1 MSSSAFTD
9 AYLAALSAMEGKRRP
24 VPLHDTARFM
34 GADEGVMATDDT
46 LRAHLETVDR
56 EDPLRKRLHQAL
68 LTWDAVDKAAWTEDT
83 ERQSEE
89 RRALVLQLL
98 KVDKEMAAFL
108 SDKFRVVA
116 RDEVLIADDDDWQP
130 WYTPEI
136 RASRDF
142 YWSSYKTLLTGKGWD
157 ADAVTAL
164 DRTTD
169 QVIERLSDPSR
180 PEAFQ
185 AKGLVVGH
193 VQSGKTANFTGVVA
207 KAIDAGYRLII
218 VLTGT
223 TDMLRSQTQ
232 RRLDMEL
239 IGVENILGGID
250 PDDADLLDE
259 VDYQDDPD
267 WIEGKFLSHG
277 VQPNDMDRPAIHRL
291 TTYAG
296 DYKSLKQG
304 IEALNFPKADRRK
317 RFFELEN
324 LLPADTKVAIVKK
337 NGTVLRK
344 LASDLHRIKKKT
356 NLGEIPTL
364 IVDDESDQASVNTS
378 NPKNWTNGEVER
390 TAINGLISDLLDA
403 LPRAQYVGYSA
414 TPFANVFI
422 DPSDTEDIFPKDFI
436 LSLDPPPGYTGAAAF
451 HDLESDLDE
460 ADRTYANSNRNS
472 FIRFVREPS
481 GEDDE
486 TLRKAIDTFVL
497 TGAIKLYRQE
507 HGARTFRH
515 HTMLVHETMRTADH
529 SMQAGRIRAM
539 WKSAGYYSTGSEQRL
554 HRVFEGDVKPVSLA
568 RSESSAA
575 VPEFDELRPYIAKAV
590 SRVGRFDPVLVVN
603 SDKDAVTEQ
612 LDFDRDDVW
621 RILVGGNK
629 LARGFTVEGLT
640 VAYFLRKTKMADA
653 MMQMGRWFGFRR
665 SYADLMRLFL
675 TEELYEAFEAIALD
689 EQYFRKELKRYARPV
704 HGQKQIT
711 PKQVPPLVAQ
721 RLPWLKPTSANK
733 MYNARLV
740 ERRSPGGAVE
750 PGAYPAKKDLRALR
764 VNTEAMLPILDC
776 ATELVPMRTEKQ
788 SFIAYFGAA
797 SHSLVI
803 GSLAQLKWKVPESFL
818 PDLRWLE
825 GLNRDQ
831 VPLWHIVLP
840 QRGRD
845 ASSVATILGRGP
857 FSLFGRTRRPDR
869 DDHYGFISDPKHRE
883 CRPAA
888 NADETATPTARMLIY
903 PIPQCDIN
911 SVPKGAAIDPEQV
924 VLAFRLEL
932 PMTAAPTDGRLITF
946 TTINRQQQKRA
957 IIERTQAEVD

>member
-9 AYLAALSAMEGKRRP
+9 AYLAALSAMEGKQRP
-24 VPLHDTARFM
+24 MPLHETARFM
-34 GADEGVMATDDT
+34 GAAEGVMATDDT
-46 LRAHLETVDR
+46 LHAHLVAADR
-56 EDPLRKRLHQAL
+56 EDPLRKRLHQSL
-68 LTWDAVDKAAWTEDT
+68 LTWDAVEKAAWTEDT
-83 ERQSEE
+83 ERQTEE
-89 RRALVLQLL
+89 RRALVLRLL
-98 KVDKEMAAFL
+98 QVEDEMGAFL
-108 SDKFRVVA
+108 SDKFRVVV

-136 RASRDF
+136 RSSRDF
-142 YWSSYKTLLTGKGWD
+142 YWSSYKKLLTGKGWD

-164 DRTTD
+164 DGATD

-185 AKGLVVGH
+185 SKGLVVGH

-250 PDDADLLDE
+250 PDDADSLDG

-267 WIEGKFLSHG
+267 WIKGKFLSHG
-277 VQPNDMDRPAIHRL
+277 FQPNDVDRPAIHRL

-324 LLPADTKVAIVKK
+324 LLPADAKVAIVKK
-337 NGTVLRK
+337 NATVLKK

-356 NLGEIPTL
+356 NLGEIPAL
-364 IVDDESDQASVNTS
+364 IIDDESDQASVNTS

-390 TAINGLISDLLDA
+390 TTINGLISHLLDA

-451 HDLESDLDE
+451 HDLDSDLDK
-460 ADRTYANSNRNS
+460 ADRTYANSKREA
-472 FIRFVREPS
+472 FIRFVHEPS

-497 TGAIKLYRQE
+497 TGAVKLYRQE
-507 HGARTFRH
+507 HGAGTFRH

-529 SMQAGRIRAM
+529 SMQAGRIRTM
-539 WKSAGYYSTGSEQRL
+539 WKSAGYYSTGAEQRL
-554 HRVFEGDVKPVSLA
+554 RRLLDADIRPVSLA

-575 VPEFDELRPYIAKAV
+575 VPEFDELRPYITEAV
-590 SRVGRFDPVLVVN
+590 SRVGQFDPVLVVN
-603 SDKDAVTEQ
+603 SDKDAATEH

-665 SYADLMRLFL
+665 SYTDLMRLFL
-675 TEELYEAFEAIALD
+675 NEELYEGFEAIALD
-689 EQYFRKELKRYARPV
+689 EQYFRNELKRYAKPV
-704 HGQKQIT
+704 HGQKQVT

-721 RLPWLKPTSANK
+721 RLPWLKPTSASK
-733 MYNARLV
+733 MYNVRLV

-750 PGAYPAKKDLRALR
+750 PGAYPTEEKHLRS
-764 VNTEAMLPILDC
+764 NTEAMLPILDSL
-776 ATELVPMRTEKQ
+776 AEEVTTMRTEKQ
-788 SFIAYFGAA
+788 RFSAYFGTAP
-797 SHSLVI
+797 HSLVI
-803 GSLAQLKWKVPESFL
+803 SSLAQLKWKVPDSFL

-825 GLNRDQ
+825 SLGESQ
-831 VPLWHIVLP
+831 ISHWHIVLP
-840 QRGRD
+840 QRARKGEP
-845 ASSVATILGRGP
+845 AAKIQGRGP
-857 FSLFGRTRRPDR
+857 FSLFDRQRRPDR

-883 CRPAA
+883 CTPAESTDG
-888 NADETATPTARMLIY
+888 ADSSAARMLIY
-903 PIPQCDIN
+903 PVPQCDIN
-911 SVPKGAAIDPEQV
+911 AVPAGAAIDPGQV

-932 PMTAAPTDGRLITF
+932 PVTAAPADGRLITF
-946 TTINRQQQKRA
+946 TTINRQQQKKA
-957 IIERTQAEVD
+957 IIERAQAEVD

>member
-1 MSSSAFTD
+1 MSSSAFTG
-9 AYLAALSAMEGKRRP
+9 AYLAALSAMEGKQSP
-24 VPLHDTARFM
+24 MPLHETARFM
-34 GADEGVMATDDT
+34 GADEGVLATDDT
-46 LRAHLETVDR
+46 LRAHLVAADR
-56 EDPLRKRLHQAL
+56 EDPLRKRLHQSL
-68 LTWDAVDKAAWTEDT
+68 LTWDAVEKAPWTEGT
-83 ERQSEE
+83 ERQTDE
-89 RRALVLQLL
+89 RRALVLRLL
-98 KVDKEMAAFL
+98 KVDHEMGVFL
-108 SDKFRVVA
+108 SDKFRMVV

-136 RASRDF
+136 RSSRDF
-142 YWSSYKTLLTGKGWD
+142 YWSSYQKLLTGKGWD
-157 ADAVTAL
+157 ADAVAAL
-164 DRTTD
+164 DRATD
-169 QVIERLSDPSR
+169 QVIERLSDPAR

-185 AKGLVVGH
+185 SKGLVVGH

-239 IGVENILGGID
+239 IGVENILGGVD
-250 PDDADLLDE
+250 PDDADSLDG
-259 VDYQDDPD
+259 VDYQDDRA

-277 VQPNDMDRPAIHRL
+277 FQPNDVDRPAIHRL

-304 IEALNFPKADRRK
+304 IEALNFPKVDRHK

-324 LLPADTKVAIVKK
+324 LLPADAKVAIVKK
-337 NGTVLRK
+337 NATVLKK
-344 LASDLHRIKKKT
+344 LALDLHRIKKKT
-356 NLGEIPTL
+356 NLAEIPTL
-364 IVDDESDQASVNTS
+364 IIDDESDQASVNTS
-378 NPKNWTNGEVER
+378 NPKKWTNGKVER
-390 TAINGLISDLLDA
+390 TTINGLISHLLDA

-436 LSLDPPPGYTGAAAF
+436 LSLQSPPGYTGAAAF
-451 HDLESDLDE
+451 HDLDSSLDE
-460 ADRTYANSNRNS
+460 SDRTYANSNREA
-472 FIRFVREPS
+472 FIRFVHEPS

-497 TGAIKLYRQE
+497 TGAVKLYRQE
-507 HGARTFRH
+507 HDAGVFRH

-539 WKSAGYYSTGSEQRL
+539 WKSAGYYSAGSEQRL
-554 HRVFEGDVKPVSLA
+554 RQLFETDIRPVSLA
-568 RSESSAA
+568 RSESPVA
-575 VPEFDELRPYIAKAV
+575 VPTFDELRLYIAKAV
-590 SRVGRFDPVLVVN
+590 SRVGQFDPVLVVN
-603 SDKDAVTEQ
+603 SDQDAETEN
-612 LDFDRDDVW
+612 LDFDRNDVW
-621 RILVGGNK
+621 KILVGGNK

-675 TEELYEAFEAIALD
+675 TEELYEGFEAIALD
-689 EQYFRKELKRYARPV
+689 EQYFRNELKRYAEPV

-721 RLPWLKPTSANK
+721 RLPWLKPTSATK

-750 PGAYPAKKDLRALR
+750 PSAYPTDEEHLRS
-764 VNTEAMLPILDC
+764 NTEAMLPILDSL
-776 ATELVPMRTEKQ
+776 AEKVTTMRTEEQTFK
-788 SFIAYFGAA
+788 AYFGTAT
-797 SHSLVI
+797 HSLVI
-803 GSLAQLKWKVPESFL
+803 NSLAQLKWKSSDSFL

-825 GLNRDQ
+825 SLGTDQ
-831 VPLWHIVLP
+831 ISQWHIVVP
-840 QRGRD
+840 QRGR
-845 ASSVATILGRGP
+845 AAERTATVLGRGP
-857 FSLFGRTRRPDR
+857 LSLFSRTRRKNR

-883 CRPAA
+883 CRPVESTGE
-888 NADETATPTARMLIY
+888 ADDSTARMIIY
-903 PIPQCDIN
+903 PIPQGGITVSN
-911 SVPKGAAIDPEQV
+911 GAAIDPEKV

-932 PMTAAPTDGRLITF
+932 PGTATPGDGRLITF
-946 TTINRQQQKRA
+946 TTINRQERKKA
-957 IIERTQAEVD
+957 IIDRMQAEVC